1 MQVAQLYI
9 SGIVVS
15 PVAVSAACWTGYQPY
30 RYTQHLY
37 HTQHPQRQR
46 KGRISCAQPHSG
58 SVSLLGQVAGKGQV
72 GETHLQPGNRHSLHN
87 ETIK

>member
-9 SGIVVS
+9 SEIVVS

-46 KGRISCAQPHSG
+46 KGRISCAQPH
-58 SVSLLGQVAGKGQV
+58 
-72 GETHLQPGNRHSLHN
+72 
-87 ETIK
+87 